1 MKLNKVLTLSGMAIA
16 STFAMLG
23 ISTSINAS
31 PNRPLT
37 SPSGV
42 IVAQVAALMSG
53 EFTAAESPTT
63 GTANI
68 VESNGQTYLE
78 IDSAFRTG
86 DTAPDLQVLLDTV
99 EQPPAAYEDA
109 DYTRYLN
116 LGGLQSIT
124 GEQRYPIPDFVDTSQ
139 FNSVVV
145 WCREFNATYG
155 YAPLSNDTSAS
166 IR

>member
-1 MKLNKVLTLSGMAIA
+1 MKLVKLFTLSSTAIA
-16 STFAMLG
+16 STLVMLA
-23 ISTSINAS
+23 ISTNTNAS
-31 PNRPLT
+31 PNRPV
-37 SPSGV
+37 SRSSKV
-42 IVAQVAALMSG
+42 IIAQVAALSG
-53 EFTAAESPTT
+53 EFTAAEAPTT
-63 GTANI
+63 GTARI
-68 VESNGQTYLE
+68 VEENGQTYLE

-124 GEQRYPIPDFVDTSQ
+124 GEQRYPIPDFVDPSQ
-139 FNSVVV
+139 FASVVV
-145 WCREFNATYG
+145 WCRMFNATYG
-155 YAPLSNDTSAS
+155 YAPLSSDASAS

>member
-1 MKLNKVLTLSGMAIA
+1 MKLDKIFILGSTAIA
-16 STFAMLG
+16 STFAMLA
-23 ISTSINAS
+23 ISTNINAS
-31 PNRPLT
+31 PNHSFS
-37 SPSGV
+37 SPSEV
-42 IVAQVAALMSG
+42 IAVRVAALMSG

-68 VESNGQTYLE
+68 VEESGQTYLE
-78 IDSAFRTG
+78 IDSAFSTG

-124 GEQRYPIPDFVDTSQ
+124 GEQRYPVPDFVDTSQ

-155 YAPLSNDTSAS
+155 YAPLSSDTSAS

>member
-1 MKLNKVLTLSGMAIA
+1 MKLNKLSTLSGMAIA
-16 STFAMLG
+16 STFAMLI
-23 ISTSINAS
+23 ISTNINAS
-31 PNRPLT
+31 PDRHSN
-37 SPSGV
+37 SQSEVV
-42 IVAQVAALMSG
+42 IAQTAALMSG
-53 EFTAAESPTT
+53 EFTAAEAPTT

-99 EQPPAAYEDA
+99 EQPPAAYEDG

-116 LGGLQSIT
+116 LGSLQSIT

-139 FNSVVV
+139 FASVVV
-145 WCREFNATYG
+145 WCRMANATYG
-155 YAPLSNDTSAS
+155 YAPLSGDTSAS

>member
-1 MKLNKVLTLSGMAIA
+1 M
-16 STFAMLG
+16 
-23 ISTSINAS
+23 
-31 PNRPLT
+31 
-37 SPSGV
+37 
-42 IVAQVAALMSG
+42 
-53 EFTAAESPTT
+53 
-63 GTANI
+63 
-68 VESNGQTYLE
+68 
-78 IDSAFRTG
+78 
-86 DTAPDLQVLLDTV
+86 QVLLDTV

-124 GEQRYPIPDFVDTSQ
+124 GEQRYPVPNFVDTSQ

-155 YAPLSNDTSAS
+155 YAPLSSDTSAS